1 MHFTYE
7 VKQTT
12 HLEMSIDIDEN
23 LYTKQVASFSK
34 RGEGVRLNKEKK
46 TLPSIFKILISVWR
60 GWFSVIAKTEVKFV

>member
-34 RGEGVRLNKEKK
+34 GGGGVDLTRKK
-46 TLPSIFKILISVWR
+46 RPFRQSSKSLYPCGGGGL
-60 GWFSVIAKTEVKFV
+60 A

>member
-12 HLEMSIDIDEN
+12 HLEMSIDIDEH

-34 RGEGVRLNKEKK
+34 GGGRLNKEKK

-60 GWFSVIAKTEVKFV
+60 WWFSVIAKTEVKFV

>member
-12 HLEMSIDIDEN
+12 HLEMSIDIDEH

-34 RGEGVRLNKEKK
+34 GGGGRLNKEKK

>member
-34 RGEGVRLNKEKK
+34 GGGGRLNKEKRPFRQSSK
-46 TLPSIFKILISVWR
+46 SLYPCGGGGL
-60 GWFSVIAKTEVKFV
+60 A

>member
-34 RGEGVRLNKEKK
+34 GG
-46 TLPSIFKILISVWR
+46 
-60 GWFSVIAKTEVKFV
+60 GG

>member
-34 RGEGVRLNKEKK
+34 GGGVDLTRKK
-46 TLPSIFKILISVWR
+46 RPFRQSSKPLYPCGGGGL
-60 GWFSVIAKTEVKFV
+60 A